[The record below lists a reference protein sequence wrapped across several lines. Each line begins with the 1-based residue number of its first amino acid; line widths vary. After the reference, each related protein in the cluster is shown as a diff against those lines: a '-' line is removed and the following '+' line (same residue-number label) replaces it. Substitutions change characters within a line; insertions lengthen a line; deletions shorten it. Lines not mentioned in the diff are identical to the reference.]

1 MSQQAFH
8 HALLD
13 PARPV
18 PDGLTDG
25 AGHPAGRR
33 YAVYRNNV
41 AVSLTEALIT
51 GFPACAALLGADNM
65 SRIAGRFLR
74 QHPPA
79 SPLMIQ
85 WGAAFP
91 AFLDGLDGL
100 GRLPFLSD
108 VARLE
113 LALRRAYHAAD
124 ATPVAPDA
132 LLSVP
137 EDRLGLAR
145 LRLAPSVQ
153 IVKSRWPVAEI
164 RAYALGLGPAP
175 ASGAQEIA
183 VLRPDYDPE
192 PHVLPPQGHAFLAAL
207 QANMPLAAAVTQ
219 CGPGFDPAPCLAL
232 LLGHGAITEIL
243 TCPG

>member
-1 MSQQAFH
+1 MSQEAFH

-13 PARPV
+13 PARSV

-25 AGHPAGRR
+25 AGRPAGRR

-41 AVSLTEALIT
+41 AVSLTEALTT
-51 GFPACAALLGADNM
+51 GFPACAALLGTENM
-65 SRIAGRFLR
+65 NRIAGRFLR

-79 SPLMIQ
+79 SPLMIH

-100 GRLPFLSD
+100 ERLPFLSD

-124 ATPVAPDA
+124 ASAVAPDA
-132 LLSVP
+132 LLAIP
-137 EDRLGLAR
+137 EDRIGLAR
-145 LRLAPSVQ
+145 LHLAPSLQ
-153 IVKSRWPVAEI
+153 LLKSRWPVAEI
-164 RAYALGLGPAP
+164 RAFALGVGPAP
-175 ASGAQEIA
+175 RSGAQEIA
-183 VLRPDYDPE
+183 VLRPEYDPE

-207 QANMPLAAAVTQ
+207 QANMPLGAAVTQ

-243 TCPG
+243 T

>member
-1 MSQQAFH
+1 MSQHAFH

-13 PARPV
+13 AAQPIPE
-18 PDGLTDG
+18 GLTDG
-25 AGHPAGRR
+25 AGRPAGRR

-41 AVSLTEALIT
+41 AVSLTEALAA
-51 GFPACAALLGADNM
+51 GFPGCAALLGEANTN
-65 SRIAGRFLR
+65 RIAGRFLR

-79 SPLMIQ
+79 SPLMIH

-100 GRLPFLSD
+100 DRLPFLSD

-124 ATPVAPDA
+124 ATPIAPDA
-132 LLSVP
+132 LLSIP

-153 IVKSRWPVAEI
+153 LVKSRWPVAEI
-164 RAYALGLGPAP
+164 RAFALGLGPAP
-175 ASGAQEIA
+175 TGGAQEIA

-207 QANMPLAAAVTQ
+207 RANMPPGAAVTQ

-243 TCPG
+243 S